1 MERSTGSTALIV
13 AMLGITASPT
23 QGSAAH
29 IAAHEVPMS
38 RLFQNAPAAGL
49 ARKISSQS
57 SKKNAFPVITF
68 LSPIALNSSGESRIG
83 KSCYVRNTS
92 LMHNSGKGYF
102 QSALAQ
108 TPGGEIKAGEA
119 FEMEVLS
126 AGFDSI
132 RFDLSSIANPSRRL
146 EIGCSHAKIQSWTIA
161 DFESSSSHLV
171 RVRIPASLVEKK
183 SGRIDAA
190 AATRMEEL
198 KGNRFNGV
206 FGSGLPGTSG
216 VQLLFGA
223 NLKAYADETGAAL
236 MQGRKCRIMA
246 QSARSLKDRYLKG
259 SKFSF
264 LGYQVKKDIGT
275 VEMVFGNWNHS
286 PHQIR
291 IECLGDESSVKSLSL
306 AQIENDL
313 NGSIKFYRK

>member
-1 MERSTGSTALIV
+1 
-13 AMLGITASPT
+13 MLGVTTSPSP
-23 QGSAAH
+23 GNAAH

-38 RLFQNAPAAGL
+38 RLFQHASTPGL
-49 ARKISSQS
+49 TRTISSHN

-68 LSPIALNSSGESRIG
+68 LSSVSLNSSGESRIG

-92 LMHNSGKGYF
+92 LIHNAGQGYF
-102 QSALAQ
+102 HSALAQ
-108 TPGGEIKAGEA
+108 TPGGVIRAGES

-132 RFDLSSIANPSRRL
+132 RFDLSSTANPARRL

-161 DFESSSSHLV
+161 DFESSSSHLIQ
-171 RVRIPASLVEKK
+171 VRIPASLTGKK
-183 SGRIDAA
+183 SGLADATA
-190 AATRMEEL
+190 ASLRMEEM
-198 KGNRFNGV
+198 KGNRFNAV

-223 NLKAYADETGAAL
+223 NLKAYTDETGAAL

-264 LGYQVKKDIGT
+264 LGYQVKKEIGT

-306 AQIENDL
+306 AQIESDL